1 MSRGRPC
8 VAYPATLACALVLL
22 AVAPRSTRAQEAPSV
37 RAGTEA
43 NLPGP
48 ASSAPEGRRVQPLT
62 LDEAIR
68 LAMDQS
74 FDIYRLEQR
83 YLAIAYG
90 LEAARR
96 NLKTRVDFTGTVP
109 SASLGT
115 KLYLFKDIGEFSA
128 IYLEEN
134 TQLARGA
141 VNVTKPLITN
151 GSISLSGRVLAFNM
165 SSKAK
170 DPSLNDIKGM
180 LRAAELDMESLE
192 LSYTEEELRQINEIT
207 RRFYGLLGYQRAVQV
222 AEESYQQSLAN
233 LDTGQR
239 RFDVGLI
246 PEVELLSL
254 QVTRLDNEARLVS
267 ARNDLDQLR
276 ADFNRLIG
284 IPLDTPV
291 QVVTEMDFRPL
302 AVDLATALQRAS
314 ANRSDVR
321 RAEIDL
327 EQARMDLE
335 RTASDGRPD
344 LRFNASVDLTGH
356 STFGGLD
363 SGDSWGR
370 HFSAGFNPDNVTP
383 FGSVNLTLRV
393 PIMDSGLNRAR
404 IERQLASVR
413 TMEREVD
420 EAARDLERDVVN
432 TVRSLETAMER
443 ARIQDRN
450 RAIADSSYG
459 ITRRLFE
466 ESEVS
471 STDLLLALERR
482 FDSEI
487 RYIDSLVDYELAKA
501 RLKELTLWDW
511 DTNRPVQRRTSPP
524 RPFEER

>member
-1 MSRGRPC
+1 MELP
-8 VAYPATLACALVLL
+8 
-22 AVAPRSTRAQEAPSV
+22 TR
-37 RAGTEA
+37 
-43 NLPGP
+43 
-48 ASSAPEGRRVQPLT
+48 EGRQVQLLT

-68 LAMDQS
+68 LALDQS

-96 NLKTRVDFTGTVP
+96 SLKPHVDFTGTVP

-128 IYLEEN
+128 IYLEES
-134 TQLARGA
+134 TQSARGA
-141 VNVTKPLITN
+141 VNLTKPLITN

-170 DPSLNDIKGM
+170 DPSLPQTPAELKIIQPRLGIDFTQPLFQYNNIKGM
-180 LRAAELDMESLE
+180 LRSAELDMESLE

-222 AEESYQQSLAN
+222 AEETFQQSLAN

-246 PEVELLSL
+246 PEVEFMSL
-254 QVTRLDNEARLVS
+254 QVTRLDSEARLVS

-276 ADFNRLIG
+276 ANFSRLIG
-284 IPLDTPV
+284 IPVDTPL
-291 QVVTEMDFRPL
+291 QVVTRIDFQPL
-302 AVDLATALQRAS
+302 TVDLATALQRAR

-335 RTASDGRPD
+335 RTASEGRPD
-344 LRFNASVDLTGH
+344 LRLNASVDLTGH
-356 STFGGLD
+356 STFGGLNQD
-363 SGDSWGR
+363 DSWGS
-370 HFSAGFNPDNVTP
+370 HFSAAFKPDNMTP

-393 PIMDSGLNRAR
+393 PILDSGLNRSR

-413 TMEREVD
+413 TIEREVD
-420 EAARDLERDVVN
+420 EAARDLDRDVIN
-432 TVRSLETAMER
+432 TVRALETAMER
-443 ARIQDRN
+443 ARLQGRN
-450 RAIADSSYG
+450 RAIADSSYV

-482 FDSEI
+482 FDTEI

-511 DTNRPVQRRTSPP
+511 ETERPVQRRTSPP